1 MSFVRQFSIGVKRKV
16 YQSSF
21 RKRLLNS
28 SIPVKQFAGKTAS
41 PSKFESVKQFVLKKI
56 ISSDFTR
63 NLGWLSVAQAAI
75 RVSRLAATVILPRF
89 LTPHDYGLAAL
100 VLTTYEF
107 TQTFTKIGIFA
118 KVIQSDDENLESIA
132 IGAYWLNWLVYA
144 GLFLIQC
151 IAAFPIAWFYQDD
164 QLILPICV
172 LALTL
177 LVSPVGRVQS
187 ALIQRENRF
196 KTIAIAQASRYGT
209 ANILTAVFAFMGMGM
224 WAIVLPRLLAAPIE
238 FIIYLMNHS
247 WRPTKGFTTEK
258 WRVIFNFGLNIL
270 GVNLLKTLR
279 ENLDYLL
286 VGRFLGVTQLG
297 TYYFA
302 YNAGLGISLTIIQ
315 SITTALYPHL
325 CKLRSHFKEFKK
337 GYFKSLKTIG
347 VIITSFVLLQSG
359 LAPFYV
365 PILFGEKWI
374 PAIPILI
381 LICLSAIPRSF
392 DSAAFS
398 LLAAVDETRLGLIGN
413 VLFTIIF
420 AASILIGV
428 QWGIVGVAIAVLLA
442 HAIFIPLYTAW
453 ATRYVFAKQQALSQA

>member
-1 MSFVRQFSIGVKRKV
+1 MSFIRKLSAEFKQLIYQNFWRRFTHSSLKVDPSVAKTPSLTKWESFSQLF
-16 YQSSF
+16 Y
-21 RKRLLNS
+21 
-28 SIPVKQFAGKTAS
+28 
-41 PSKFESVKQFVLKKI
+41 KKI
-56 ISSDFTR
+56 IKNDFTR
-63 NLGWLSVAQAAI
+63 NLGWLSIAQAAI

-118 KVIQSDDENLESIA
+118 KVIQSDDDNLESIA
-132 IGAYWLNWLVYA
+132 IGAYWLNWLVYG

-151 IAAFPIAWFYQDD
+151 LAAFPVAWFYNDD

-187 ALIQRENRF
+187 ALLQRENRF

-238 FIIYLMNHS
+238 FIIYLVNHP
-247 WRPTKGFTTEK
+247 WRPTKKFTTEN
-258 WRVIFNFGLNIL
+258 WGIIFNFGVNIL
-270 GVNLLKTLR
+270 GINLLKTLR

-286 VGRFLGVTQLG
+286 VGRFLGVTELG
-297 TYYFA
+297 VYFFA
-302 YNAGLGISLTIIQ
+302 YNAGLGISLTIIR
-315 SITTALYPHL
+315 SITMALYPHL
-325 CKLRSHFKEFKK
+325 CKLRSHFTEFKN

-347 VIITSFVLLQSG
+347 LIITSFVLLQSG

-365 PILFGEKWI
+365 PILFGEQWV

-413 VLFTIIF
+413 VLFTVIF
-420 AASILIGV
+420 AVSILLGV
-428 QWGIVGVAIAVLLA
+428 QGGIIGVAIAVLVA
-442 HAIFIPLYTAW
+442 HAVFIPLYTAW
-453 ATRYVFAKQQALSQA
+453 ATRYVFAKQRALAQE

>member
-1 MSFVRQFSIGVKRKV
+1 M
-16 YQSSF
+16 
-21 RKRLLNS
+21 LNS
-28 SIPVKQFAGKTAS
+28 SREDKQSVSRTVLPPKL
-41 PSKFESVKQFVLKKI
+41 ESVKQLVLKKVVNN
-56 ISSDFTR
+56 DFTR
-63 NLGWLSVAQAAI
+63 NLGWLSIAQLAI

-118 KVIQSDDENLESIA
+118 KVIQSDDESLESTA
-132 IGAYWLNWLVYA
+132 IGAYWLNWIIYA
-144 GLFLIQC
+144 ALFLLQC
-151 IAAFPIAWFYQDD
+151 IAAFPVAWFYNDD

-177 LVSPVGRVQS
+177 LVSPFGRVQS

-196 KTIAIAQASRYGT
+196 KTIAIAQAARYGT

-238 FIIYLMNHS
+238 FVIYLMNHP
-247 WRPTKGFTTEK
+247 WRPNKGFTTEK
-258 WRVIFNFGLNIL
+258 WGIIFNFGINIL
-270 GVNLLKTLR
+270 GINLLKTLR

-297 TYYFA
+297 TYFFA

-315 SITTALYPHL
+315 SIMTALYPHL
-325 CKLRSHFKEFKK
+325 CKLRSQFAAFKK

-347 VIITSFVLLQSG
+347 LIITPFVLLQSG

-365 PILFGEKWI
+365 PILFGEQWT
-374 PAIPILI
+374 PAIPILV
-381 LICLSAIPRSF
+381 LICLSAIPRAF

-413 VLFTIIF
+413 VMFTAIF
-420 AASILIGV
+420 AVSILVGV
-428 QWGIVGVAIAVLLA
+428 HWGVVGVAIAVLLA

-453 ATRYVFAKQQALSQA
+453 ATRYVFAKQRALAQA

>member
-1 MSFVRQFSIGVKRKV
+1 VSFVRQVGVGIKRRV
-16 YQSSF
+16 YQTNF

-28 SIPVKQFAGKTAS
+28 SGNAKQFSTTTDSLLGV
-41 PSKFESVKQFVLKKI
+41 EGVKQFVLKKI
-56 ISSDFTR
+56 LSNDFIR

-118 KVIQSDDENLESIA
+118 KVIQSDDESLESIS

-144 GLFLIQC
+144 ALFLIQC

-177 LVSPVGRVQS
+177 LVSPFGRVQS

-196 KTIAIAQASRYGT
+196 KTIAIAQAARYGT

-238 FIIYLMNHS
+238 FIIYLINHP
-247 WRPTKGFTTEK
+247 WRPRKGFTTEK
-258 WRVIFNFGLNIL
+258 WGIIFNFGLNIL
-270 GVNLLKTLR
+270 GISLLKTLR

-325 CKLRSHFKEFKK
+325 CKLRSQFTAFKK

-347 VIITSFVLLQSG
+347 LIIVPFVLLQSG

-365 PILFGEKWI
+365 PILFGEQWI

-381 LICLSAIPRSF
+381 LICLSAIPRAF

-413 VLFTIIF
+413 VMFTTIF
-420 AASILIGV
+420 AASILLGV
-428 QWGIVGVAIAVLLA
+428 HWGIVGVAIGVLLA

-453 ATRYVFAKQQALSQA
+453 STRFVFAKQRALTRA